1 MNHFGYHDSAAR
13 SGTAEPRRS
22 RRSPLCLLPRAG
34 NTRPPAQNHPRCA
47 GPAAQDAAGAPRG
60 HRGPRHRPGTATTLQ
75 QPQRRL
81 KSHSVIN
88 AQRLFRCAGS
98 VLNIHAKERKHAE
111 CKCLRSSKLR
121 GHIYILIV
129 ENYKAKR
136 AGRRLRLRGLLCAG
150 RPQLSASQQWKLKG
164 RARWGSAAP
173 LSASRPAQR
182 SLVRSQET
190 QPHCSF

>member
-60 HRGPRHRPGTATTLQ
+60 HRGPRHRAGTATTLQ

-81 KSHSVIN
+81 MSHSVIN

-136 AGRRLRLRGLLCAG
+136 AGRRLRGLLGQTPALCFPAMEAEG
-150 RPQLSASQQWKLKG
+150 TGEVGQRST
-164 RARWGSAAP
+164 
-173 LSASRPAQR
+173 AQR
-182 SLVRSQET
+182 QPPGPALARALTGNAASL
-190 QPHCSF
+190 